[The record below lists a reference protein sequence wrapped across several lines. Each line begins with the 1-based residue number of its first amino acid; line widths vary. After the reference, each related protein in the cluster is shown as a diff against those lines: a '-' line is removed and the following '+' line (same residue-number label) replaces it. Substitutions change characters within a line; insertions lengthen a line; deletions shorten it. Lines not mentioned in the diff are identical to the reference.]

1 MARPAQLPLDLVF
14 RPALEREDFLIGSC
28 NAEAMAW
35 IDRYPDWP
43 TNFAVL
49 RGPEGSGKS
58 HLLSVWAAASGA
70 LSLDAKVLRVAD
82 LDRSI
87 GEATAI
93 AIDSADAANEPDS
106 LFHAINIMRER
117 DGHLLLAAREPPARW
132 TIGTPDM
139 RSRLAAMPLIE
150 LREPDDAVL
159 IGVLMKQFDDRRV
172 TPSPEV
178 LRFVS
183 QRMPR
188 TFAAAG
194 ALAAELDR
202 LSLMHR
208 RGLSVPLAKDAL
220 ARLGFVE
227 PHPTDEKE
235 T

>member
-1 MARPAQLPLDLVF
+1 MARPSQLPLDLAF
-14 RPALEREDFLIGSC
+14 RPALGREDFLVGPC

-35 IDRYPDWP
+35 IDRYPNWP
-43 TNFAVL
+43 SDFAVL

-58 HLLSVWAAASGA
+58 HLLSVWAAASDA
-70 LSLDAKVLRVAD
+70 LALDATQLRVED
-82 LDRSI
+82 LDRRI
-87 GEATAI
+87 GNSAAI
-93 AIDSADAANEPDS
+93 AIDSADAAVEPDS
-106 LFHAINIMRER
+106 LFHAINMMRER
-117 DGHLLLAAREPPARW
+117 GGHLLLAAREPPARW

-159 IGVLMKQFDDRRV
+159 IGVLLKQFDDRRV
-172 TPSPEV
+172 APSPEV
-178 LRFVS
+178 LRFLS
-183 QRMPR
+183 PRMPR

-208 RGLSVPLAKDAL
+208 RGLTVPLAKDAL
-220 ARLGFVE
+220 SRLGFFDATPPNE
-227 PHPTDEKE
+227 EE